1 MADMSLRGAT
11 CISRAHLD
19 SIRSKVLEPH
29 DDYNTE
35 RLRLKALSDER
46 ASKWPNTL
54 QAGRARKERARLE
67 RAAAEENERIEADA
81 LEATLQA
88 ENRRVQIERAN
99 KVLFDETDKVKTLH
113 GKMLESDAIKE
124 NEALVAYKKQI
135 AVLRKAQDA
144 AFVEQQRQ
152 ALEAADAVEL
162 KKYEEARQ
170 RAMQQRDAQN
180 KQLDELK
187 AKILA
192 ERAADKKEG
201 QLLKERAEKEA
212 ADLRAK
218 ELARIAKS
226 KEHNEATRA
235 ANQALQAFKL
245 KELERQKE
253 QERAIE
259 AYSTKKAN
267 QMAERAE
274 HEAKKRAQ
282 KEAERKRIAD
292 AMEQNYINWHTKEEQ
307 LLERDVAAEEAR
319 KAAAQEAQRQRR
331 AQQAQAAADFN
342 RLQLQR
348 KAEQKARSL
357 AEDAMFAA
365 AWQQRVKELKE
376 EEGAEAAERLAEAK
390 KLMEFQKHQVL
401 MKSKRKA
408 AAKMEELQE
417 AAQIQLSLKDQDDIF
432 KQYANECI
440 NEYASRGNTTV
451 PLQRMLNKKEGLQP
465 FMP

>member
-1 MADMSLRGAT
+1 
-11 CISRAHLD
+11 
-19 SIRSKVLEPH
+19 
-29 DDYNTE
+29 
-35 RLRLKALSDER
+35 
-46 ASKWPNTL
+46 
-54 QAGRARKERARLE
+54 
-67 RAAAEENERIEADA
+67 
-81 LEATLQA
+81 
-88 ENRRVQIERAN
+88 
-99 KVLFDETDKVKTLH
+99 
-113 GKMLESDAIKE
+113 
-124 NEALVAYKKQI
+124 
-135 AVLRKAQDA
+135 
-144 AFVEQQRQ
+144 
-152 ALEAADAVEL
+152 
-162 KKYEEARQ
+162 
-170 RAMQQRDAQN
+170 
-180 KQLDELK
+180 
-187 AKILA
+187 
-192 ERAADKKEG
+192 
-201 QLLKERAEKEA
+201 
-212 ADLRAK
+212 
-218 ELARIAKS
+218 
-226 KEHNEATRA
+226 
-235 ANQALQAFKL
+235 
-245 KELERQKE
+245 
-253 QERAIE
+253 
-259 AYSTKKAN
+259 
-267 QMAERAE
+267 
-274 HEAKKRAQ
+274 
-282 KEAERKRIAD
+282 
-292 AMEQNYINWHTKEEQ
+292 MEQNYINWHTKEEQ